1 MSSSGLVS
9 AASKTLKQF
18 YTHSPAAVYKI
29 NVRPQAVVAI
39 RVITCPRDFYGTMRS
54 VPSVLPSMRM

>member
-18 YTHSPAAVYKI
+18 YSHSPAAVYKI
-29 NVRPQAVVAI
+29 NVRGQAVVAI
-39 RVITCPRDFYGTMRS
+39 RVITCPRDLWEDAILAS
-54 VPSVLPSMRM
+54 

>member
-1 MSSSGLVS
+1 MSQPALPIYRFFTTQFIGAAYMSSSGLVS

-29 NVRPQAVVAI
+29 NVR
-39 RVITCPRDFYGTMRS
+39 G
-54 VPSVLPSMRM
+54 